1 LKAGILKVVKMNE
14 ASPSWE
20 EEIDFDSEE
29 NQVFLVGKKILII
42 DDCPDQQLLYQ
53 FILKKLS
60 KDVDIVDSGAGA
72 INILQKNDVEYDA
85 IILDYFMPDMNG
97 LETAIALR
105 DCGFTSPII
114 GMSANYEEVDKYGWF
129 VAGCDAI
136 LKKPINREQFIKH
149 LSYCF
154 ALGSGSN

>member
-1 LKAGILKVVKMNE
+1 MSE

-20 EEIDFDSEE
+20 EAIDFDSEE
-29 NQVFLVGKKILII
+29 NQIYLEGKKILII
-42 DDCPDQQLLYQ
+42 DDDQDQQLLYQ

-60 KDVDIVDSGAGA
+60 ADVDIVDSGADA
-72 INILQKNDVEYDA
+72 IHILQEKHIEYDA

-97 LETAIALR
+97 LETALALR
-105 DCGFTSPII
+105 DSGFTSPII

-129 VAGCDAI
+129 VAGCDVI
-136 LKKPINREQFIKH
+136 LKKPINKEQFVKH

-154 ALGSGSN
+154 ALGSAIID